1 MSYRAKKG
9 MGRQA
14 GRWSQGVTGPVGVQ
28 YRAREGQLMGPG
40 VAQGEL
46 ISAGDLGGQAWA
58 LLWAGLSS
66 PLLGSPGLP
75 PLREGLVWVSNTA
88 QGPREV
94 GSIGTSA
101 WVVVLAC
108 PGAAGMSCV
117 ATQC

>member
-1 MSYRAKKG
+1 
-9 MGRQA
+9 
-14 GRWSQGVTGPVGVQ
+14 
-28 YRAREGQLMGPG
+28 MGPG

-94 GSIGTSA
+94 GSIGTGA